1 MEGITKANKV
11 LNIQS
16 HVVHGYVG
24 NKATT
29 FPLQMMNWDV
39 DVLNTVN
46 FSNHTGYGS
55 WEGTCA
61 TSEEISQIYQG
72 LGKIGI
78 NYDALLTG
86 YVFGSESL
94 KTVGDVCIDI
104 KRKHLANGKSDL
116 LWLLDPVMGDEG
128 VLYVSEDV
136 IPVYQS
142 ILSTGLVDVVTP
154 NQFELELLMETK
166 ITSVDILKSTLKR
179 FHERYKVKHVVLSS
193 MFPETIKELSD
204 DHENI
209 LCCVSSV
216 DLADEEIVYFKV
228 QEVGGHFTGVGD
240 LFSCLLLDRF
250 YHLKDIL
257 KATNEVLSVMKKVLN
272 VTASMSNTKGVIND
286 PSMKECELRVIECKN
301 IYNYHGLDYNPVVA

>member
-1 MEGITKANKV
+1 MEEIKKSNKV

-29 FPLQMMNWDV
+29 FPLQMLNWDV

-55 WEGTCA
+55 WEGTCSSA
-61 TSEEISQIYQG
+61 NELNEIYKG
-72 LGKIGI
+72 LKHVGLQ
-78 NYDALLTG
+78 YDALLTG

-94 KTVGDVCIDI
+94 KAVGDICIDI
-104 KRKHLANGKSDL
+104 KKRQNALDNDP

-142 ILSTGLVDVVTP
+142 ILATGLVDIVTP

-166 ITSVDILKSTLKR
+166 ITSVASLKEALKG
-179 FHERYKVKHVVLSS
+179 FHEKYRVKHIVLSS
-193 MFPETIKELSD
+193 LFPETIKELSN

-209 LCCVSSV
+209 LCCVSSPGE
-216 DLADEEIVYFKV
+216 DLAYFKV
-228 QEVGGHFTGVGD
+228 HTVEGHFTGVGD

-250 YHLKDIL
+250 YRRNNIL
-257 KATNEVLSVMKKVLN
+257 EATNEVLSVMKKVLQ
-272 VTASMSNTKGVIND
+272 VTSRLSGSKGKIND
-286 PSMKECELRVIECKN
+286 PSMKECELRLIECKN
-301 IYNYHGLDYNPVVA
+301 IFEQSEKDFTPIFS

>member
-1 MEGITKANKV
+1 MEEVVKATKL

-29 FPLQMMNWDV
+29 FPLQMLNWDV

-55 WEGTCA
+55 WEGTCSTA
-61 TSEEISQIYQG
+61 EELKEIYKG
-72 LGKIGI
+72 LKHADLQ
-78 NYDALLTG
+78 YDALLTG

-94 KTVGDVCIDI
+94 KAVGDICVDI
-104 KRKHLANGKSDL
+104 KTRQQAIGKDP

-142 ILSTGLVDVVTP
+142 ILATGKVDVVTP

-166 ITSVDILKSTLKR
+166 ITTVESLKATLKA
-179 FHERYKVKHVVLSS
+179 FHEKFNVKHIVLTSL
-193 MFPETIKELSD
+193 FPATIKEFSD
-204 DHENI
+204 DQDNI

-216 DLADEEIVYFKV
+216 GEGLAYFKIPT
-228 QEVGGHFTGVGD
+228 VGGYFTGVGD
-240 LFSCLLLDRF
+240 LFSGLLLDRF
-250 YHLKDIL
+250 YHKKDIL
-257 KATNEVLSVMKKVLN
+257 ASTSEVLTVMRKVLK
-272 VTASMSNTKGVIND
+272 VTTRLSGPVGKIND
-286 PSMKECELRVIECKN
+286 PLMKECELRIIEYKN
-301 IYNYHGLDYNPVVA
+301 IYGERESVFEATHF